1 MVDRSTS
8 SLSDANEPR
17 GSQPQRAVDICPGD
31 VIYVP
36 PQVIFDDRKRVLAGE
51 VLLVISADE
60 ANVAGVYLDQMT
72 TEAVA
77 NQLPALAQKLTKP
90 KVFFLGGAD
99 VPGAVVA
106 IGQLSA
112 DVDVAATGA
121 GNDAAEGAVDRRATG
136 AGNDAAE
143 GAVDRRATGAGNDA
157 AEGAVDRRATG
168 AGDDAAEGTEN
179 GTEQPSEHAFQPAMI
194 CDGRA
199 LLIDAEERLAQ
210 VVITENQELDLP
222 VENLRLFVG
231 FTELARTELDEW
243 LAEGSV
249 QFQRAVAEDVFG
261 SKPGETWRQLM
272 KRRPFPENL
281 FSTWAEHPERN

>member
-121 GNDAAEGAVDRRATG
+121 GD
-136 AGNDAAE
+136 
-143 GAVDRRATGAGNDA
+143 DA

-210 VVITENQELDLP
+210 VVITENQEWDVP

>member
-17 GSQPQRAVDICPGD
+17 GSQRQRAVDICPGD

-121 GNDAAEGAVDRRATG
+121 G
-136 AGNDAAE
+136 
-143 GAVDRRATGAGNDA
+143 
-157 AEGAVDRRATG
+157 
-168 AGDDAAEGTEN
+168 DDAAEGTEN

-210 VVITENQELDLP
+210 VVITENQELDVP

>member
-17 GSQPQRAVDICPGD
+17 GSQPQRAVDIRPGD

-121 GNDAAEGAVDRRATG
+121 GDNAAE
-136 AGNDAAE
+136 
-143 GAVDRRATGAGNDA
+143 
-157 AEGAVDRRATG
+157 G

-179 GTEQPSEHAFQPAMI
+179 GTEQPSERAFQPAMI

-210 VVITENQELDLP
+210 VVITENQDLDVP